1 MWKHRRTSKLG
12 ILGGTF
18 DPIHCGHLAIARAA
32 LERLGLDRIV
42 FIPAGRPWLKT
53 AAERRITDSA
63 HRLAMVELAVV
74 RIPDFTIS
82 TIDVD
87 RPGPTYTID
96 TLVEL
101 LRQGVGDTELYL
113 ILGMD
118 SVRELRRWRQPE
130 RIFDLATVVAVSRPL
145 VDDLSADEIARTF
158 PAARGRVIAL
168 RGPLMRTSATDI
180 RDRVADGRPIT
191 GLAPEAVIGYIREHR
206 LYRSDKM

>member
-1 MWKHRRTSKLG
+1 MKASSRIG

-32 LERLGLDRIV
+32 LERLGLDRVV

-82 TIDVD
+82 TIDID

-101 LRQGVGDTELYL
+101 LRQADGDTELYL

-145 VDDLSADEIARTF
+145 VDDLAADEIARTF
-158 PAARGRVIAL
+158 PAAPRKGDRPPWAADAYQRHRHPRPGGRWTLDRRPGAGGGDRLHSGTPAVSL
-168 RGPLMRTSATDI
+168 R
-180 RDRVADGRPIT
+180 
-191 GLAPEAVIGYIREHR
+191 
-206 LYRSDKM
+206 